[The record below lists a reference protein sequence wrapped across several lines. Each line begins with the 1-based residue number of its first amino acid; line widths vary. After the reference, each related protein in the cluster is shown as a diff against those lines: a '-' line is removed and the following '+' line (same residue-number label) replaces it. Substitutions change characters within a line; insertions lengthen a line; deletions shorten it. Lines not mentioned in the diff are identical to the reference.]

1 MPWQKK
7 ARLGLLKSKLGPIT
21 TNVPIKKLFLFCRNK
36 FFPIRIICP
45 SNPVGTEKYSL
56 FHFRLTKYQHL
67 FFVQLLAQI
76 LAPIALVLTLVCNIV
91 RFYQTG
97 PSTDYNHDKIAMD
110 WLEILVLNPI
120 TSALPVV
127 SLSFPLY
134 WIVANYIALAK
145 IMNDYLSFRHVHVT
159 DDPFDDTPGFAFKN
173 WKIFRP

>member
-1 MPWQKK
+1 MRSKK
-7 ARLGLLKSKLGPIT
+7 CTAHIANLTQPYTSTYKLKICLSELSKY
-21 TNVPIKKLFLFCRNK
+21 FLF
-36 FFPIRIICP
+36 
-45 SNPVGTEKYSL
+45 
-56 FHFRLTKYQHL
+56 FRLTKYQHL

-97 PSTDYNHDKIAMD
+97 PATDYNNDKDALD

-120 TSALPVV
+120 TSALPMV

-134 WIVANYIALAK
+134 WNVANYIALAK

-159 DDPFDDTPGFAFKN
+159 EDPFDDTPGM
-173 WKIFRP
+173 